1 MGGHSPRFSKKKIV
15 ENLAADDKALHR
27 QHPTSQSVVQF
38 ITTQVDRRSA
48 RVWAAEDNAGN
59 SRPRQ
64 VAHLLKQPQLV
75 EDGHRLAREGVT
87 ADLVA
92 GEALLVQQQSRQPV
106 ALRVQRGRGTG
117 RTAADDD

>member
-1 MGGHSPRFSKKKIV
+1 MQLI
-15 ENLAADDKALHR
+15 AA
-27 QHPTSQSVVQF
+27 
-38 ITTQVDRRSA
+38 QVDGRGGL
-48 RVWAAEDNAGN
+48 VWAAEDNAGN

>member
-1 MGGHSPRFSKKKIV
+1 MQLVAAQVNGRGG
-15 ENLAADDKALHR
+15 
-27 QHPTSQSVVQF
+27 
-38 ITTQVDRRSA
+38 

-59 SRPRQ
+59 GRPRQ

-75 EDGHRLAREGVT
+75 EDRHRLARESVA
-87 ADLVA
+87 ADFVA

-117 RTAADDD
+117 RTAADDDEVVSLHVARK